1 MPDTAYFLHLEIP
14 GLPACYPLST
24 HLFIYRMT
32 IRVNF
37 QFLITVDRKDGVLK
51 KEGWGIKPKSFK
63 KQRIKYFKLEQ
74 TTETI

>member
-1 MPDTAYFLHLEIP
+1 
-14 GLPACYPLST
+14 
-24 HLFIYRMT
+24 MT

-63 KQRIKYFKLEQ
+63 KERIKYFKLEQ
-74 TTETI
+74 TKLEQYE